1 MTKTFLV
8 DLNINA
14 VDIIWQ
20 IVMIT

>member
-8 DLNINA
+8 DLNIKA